1 MNLARLLVFGSLC
14 GATAASLPPRPPD
27 PACSYEASPEDTGQ
41 PTVKK
46 QVPVGT
52 ILSGQTSLDFDGDGR
67 PELMRV
73 IARVERDRA
82 VNTVTG
88 QQSDSMFCW
97 FHTTLEIR
105 NASRRLSYRDKWSI
119 KFEDMPLLVATHR
132 AASPEDYFSRFGN
145 LQGYF
150 RTGVDTVA
158 STEVR
163 IDSEAV
169 EWSLKAQQIGG
180 ASART
185 ISNELRKQ
193 RVVRVFTY
201 RAEWREDLRI
211 VAYVPSL
218 RRGVAIQ
225 IGY

>member
-1 MNLARLLVFGSLC
+1 
-14 GATAASLPPRPPD
+14 
-27 PACSYEASPEDTGQ
+27 
-41 PTVKK
+41 
-46 QVPVGT
+46 
-52 ILSGQTSLDFDGDGR
+52 
-67 PELMRV
+67 MRV

-132 AASPEDYFSRFGN
+132 AASPEDYFSR
-145 LQGYF
+145 L
-150 RTGVDTVA
+150 
-158 STEVR
+158 
-163 IDSEAV
+163 AV

-185 ISNELRKQ
+185 ISNQLRKQ

-211 VAYVPSL
+211 VAAFL
-218 RRGVAIQ
+218 TKKARGRSAS
-225 IGY
+225 